1 MSFRTGLLIGASPK
15 NIGNI
20 LKQTF
25 QNDALSTLYIKL
37 LPEMKIETSHQLR
50 ISNSRINPEVFKK
63 TVFDYYNKFQN
74 DEIDVRVILTNLK
87 DPDNS
92 KLVTSKP
99 VEIVYF
105 DSSCSSAAVEAFMD
119 KYVTNKSQNYRS
131 VSFQAINDESN
142 FTFSEIAGSDDFS
155 CYNNVVLGGTF
166 DKLHIGHKIL
176 LSEAIL
182 RCRKRLTV
190 GVTCDSLLQCM

>member
-15 NIGNI
+15 NIGNM
-20 LKQTF
+20 LKQMF

-37 LPEMKIETSHQLR
+37 LPEMKTDASHPLR
-50 ISNSRINPEVFKK
+50 NSNSRINPEVFKK
-63 TVFDYYNKFQN
+63 TVFDYYNNFQT
-74 DEIDVRVILTNLK
+74 DEIDVRVILTNFK
-87 DPDNS
+87 DPNKS

-105 DSSCSSAAVEAFMD
+105 DSSCSSAAVDAFMD
-119 KYVTNKSQNYRS
+119 KYVINKSQNYRS

-142 FTFSEIAGSDDFS
+142 FNFSGIAENDEFS
-155 CYNNVVLGGTF
+155 SYNNVVLGGTF

-176 LSEAIL
+176 LTEAVL

-190 GVTCDSLLQCM
+190 GVTSDLLLQCM